1 MRCGKNTT
9 TRRIAENEN
18 SELRARLDKT
28 EAQIDSWITAEMM
41 IADMSVKEDEIWK
54 KYIMDFCWYWSLLFC
69 MDAADPDKALS
80 VLKAQGYSDIEIIGY
95 NFLECS
101 EDDIYR
107 TGFTA
112 TAPNG
117 SKVQGTVCGGIP
129 KGSTVRYE

>member
-1 MRCGKNTT
+1 M
-9 TRRIAENEN
+9 
-18 SELRARLDKT
+18 
-28 EAQIDSWITAEMM
+28 
-41 IADMSVKEDEIWK
+41 K
-54 KYIMDFCWYWSLLFC
+54 KVHYGFLLLLVAFVLHGC
-69 MDAADPDKALS
+69 TDPDKARS
-80 VLKAQGYSDIEIIGY
+80 VLKAQGYSEIEITGY

-117 SKVQGTVCGGIP
+117 IKVQGTVCGGIL